1 MVFYCHEYKYL
12 TMKISILPLVVVAF
26 TANAF
31 ASDKP
36 CSMNDLNGRWVSYQ
50 GAVLVNPHTGICKF
64 KVANGLAQGVCDFS
78 TGFQG
83 PITGEVVVNRDCS
96 ATITMDFNPV
106 PVVSNFQVQLYKDKQ
121 SFVGRWSNNFGVIG
135 VTNAVKQ

>member
-1 MVFYCHEYKYL
+1 
-12 TMKISILPLVVVAF
+12 MKPITLIALSLYFITN
-26 TANAF
+26 TAL

-64 KVANGLAQGVCDFS
+64 KVANGQAQGVCDFS
-78 TGFQG
+78 TGFLG
-83 PITGEVVVNRDCS
+83 PFSGEVVVNRDCS
-96 ATITMDFNPV
+96 ATIAMDFNPI
-106 PVVSNFQVQLYKDKQ
+106 PVVSDFQVQLHKDKQ